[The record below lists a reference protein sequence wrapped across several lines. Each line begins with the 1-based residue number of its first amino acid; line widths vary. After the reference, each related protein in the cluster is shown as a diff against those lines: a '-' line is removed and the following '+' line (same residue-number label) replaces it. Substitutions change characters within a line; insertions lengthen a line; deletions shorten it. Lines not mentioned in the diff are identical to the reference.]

1 MELKR
6 NDRNEAT
13 GNGRAVISSL
23 WPRFRELIL
32 YGLIGGFC
40 AALDFGLYTLLGL
53 WMPYLWAN
61 VLSVHCGIFTSFFL
75 NRSLNFKVKDKAA
88 QRFTIFYLVGL
99 SGLALSEGLIW
110 LLSTRLGWGY
120 VTAKLLT
127 VFVVA
132 LYQFLLNKFITF
144 KKTGERPASGHF
156 PQSTGSG
163 AEGRS
168 SQN

>member
-1 MELKR
+1 MEMKR

-23 WPRFRELIL
+23 WPRFRELLL
-32 YGLIGGFC
+32 YGRIGGFC

-61 VLSVHCGIFTSFFL
+61 VISVHCGIFTSFFL

-110 LLSTRLGWGY
+110 LLANRLGWSY
-120 VTAKLLT
+120 VLAKLLT
-127 VFVVA
+127 VFIVA
-132 LYQFLLNKFITF
+132 LYQFVLNKFITF
-144 KKTGERPASGHF
+144 TKTGERPASDHF
-156 PQSTGSG
+156 PKPTGSHP
-163 AEGRS
+163 

>member
-1 MELKR
+1 MKLIH
-6 NDRNEAT
+6 N
-13 GNGRAVISSL
+13 L
-23 WPRFRELIL
+23 WSRFRELIL

-40 AALDFGLYTLLGL
+40 AALDFGVYTMLGL
-53 WMPYLWAN
+53 WIPYLWAN

-110 LLSTRLGWGY
+110 LLASQFAWNPIL
-120 VTAKLLT
+120 AKLLT

-144 KKTGERPASGHF
+144 KKSNNG
-156 PQSTGSG
+156 
-163 AEGRS
+163 
-168 SQN
+168 

>member
-1 MELKR
+1 MEMKR

-40 AALDFGLYTLLGL
+40 TSLDFGLYTLLGL

-61 VLSVHCGIFTSFFL
+61 VLSVHAGIFCSFLL

-110 LLSTRLGWGY
+110 LLATRLGWGY
-120 VTAKLLT
+120 VPAKLLT

-144 KKTGERPASGHF
+144 RKSNDLRAGDLF
-156 PQSTGSG
+156 PKSVGSG

>member
-1 MELKR
+1 MEMKR

-40 AALDFGLYTLLGL
+40 TSLDFGLYMLLGL

-61 VLSVHCGIFTSFFL
+61 VLSVHAGIFCSFLL

-110 LLSTRLGWGY
+110 LLATRLGWGY
-120 VTAKLLT
+120 VPAKLLT
-127 VFVVA
+127 IFVVA
-132 LYQFLLNKFITF
+132 LYQFMLNKFVTF
-144 KKTGERPASGHF
+144 KRTGDRPASDHF
-156 PQSTGSG
+156 SQSTGSHP
-163 AEGRS
+163 

>member
-1 MELKR
+1 MMKLIH
-6 NDRNEAT
+6 N
-13 GNGRAVISSL
+13 L
-23 WPRFRELIL
+23 WSRFRELIL

-40 AALDFGLYTLLGL
+40 AALDFGVYTMLGL
-53 WMPYLWAN
+53 WIPYLWAN

-110 LLSTRLGWGY
+110 LLASQFAWDPIL
-120 VTAKLLT
+120 AKLLT

-144 KKTGERPASGHF
+144 KKSNNG
-156 PQSTGSG
+156 
-163 AEGRS
+163 
-168 SQN
+168 

>member
-1 MELKR
+1 MMKTMMKLIH
-6 NDRNEAT
+6 N
-13 GNGRAVISSL
+13 L
-23 WPRFRELIL
+23 WSRFRELIL

-40 AALDFGLYTLLGL
+40 AALDFGVYTMLGL
-53 WMPYLWAN
+53 WIPYLWAN

-110 LLSTRLGWGY
+110 LLASQFAWNPIL
-120 VTAKLLT
+120 AKLLT

-144 KKTGERPASGHF
+144 KKSNNG
-156 PQSTGSG
+156 
-163 AEGRS
+163 
-168 SQN
+168 

>member
-1 MELKR
+1 MKTMMKLIH
-6 NDRNEAT
+6 N
-13 GNGRAVISSL
+13 L
-23 WPRFRELIL
+23 WSRFRELIL

-40 AALDFGLYTLLGL
+40 AALDFGVYTMLGL
-53 WMPYLWAN
+53 WIPYLWAN

-110 LLSTRLGWGY
+110 LLASQFAWNPIL
-120 VTAKLLT
+120 AKLLT

-144 KKTGERPASGHF
+144 KKSNNG
-156 PQSTGSG
+156 
-163 AEGRS
+163 
-168 SQN
+168 

>member
-1 MELKR
+1 MYSNPNKNLEPAS
-6 NDRNEAT
+6 DPISVPGCEAT
-13 GNGRAVISSL
+13 GIGAPAPALVRSL
-23 WPRFRELIL
+23 WSRFRELIL

-40 AALDFGLYTLLGL
+40 AALDFGVYTMLGL
-53 WMPYLWAN
+53 WIPYLWAN

-110 LLSTRLGWGY
+110 LLASQFAWNPIL
-120 VTAKLLT
+120 AKLLT

-144 KKTGERPASGHF
+144 KKSNNG
-156 PQSTGSG
+156 
-163 AEGRS
+163 
-168 SQN
+168 

>member
-1 MELKR
+1 MRKDNVLALVR
-6 NDRNEAT
+6 
-13 GNGRAVISSL
+13 SL
-23 WPRFRELIL
+23 WTRFRELIL

-40 AALDFGLYTLLGL
+40 AALDFGVYTMLGL
-53 WMPYLWAN
+53 WIPYLWAN
-61 VLSVHCGIFTSFFL
+61 VISVHCGIFTSFFL

-110 LLSTRLGWGY
+110 LLASQFAWNPIL
-120 VTAKLLT
+120 AKLLT

-144 KKTGERPASGHF
+144 KKSNNG
-156 PQSTGSG
+156 
-163 AEGRS
+163 
-168 SQN
+168 

>member
-1 MELKR
+1 MSCNSKKNGEPASDPISVQGR
-6 NDRNEAT
+6 EAT
-13 GNGRAVISSL
+13 GSGAGVSTL
-23 WPRFRELIL
+23 WSRFRELIL

-40 AALDFGLYTLLGL
+40 AALDFGVYTMLGL
-53 WMPYLWAN
+53 WIPYLWAN

-110 LLSTRLGWGY
+110 LLASQFAWNPIL
-120 VTAKLLT
+120 AKLLT

-144 KKTGERPASGHF
+144 KKSNNG
-156 PQSTGSG
+156 
-163 AEGRS
+163 
-168 SQN
+168 